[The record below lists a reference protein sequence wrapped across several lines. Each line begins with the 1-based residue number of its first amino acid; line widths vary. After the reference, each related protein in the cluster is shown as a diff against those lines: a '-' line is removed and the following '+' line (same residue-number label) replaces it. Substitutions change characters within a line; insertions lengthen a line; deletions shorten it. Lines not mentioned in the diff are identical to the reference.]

1 MFLIERASKS
11 LASGMA
17 SKLNLGSE
25 REEVLAYGAFA
36 LLQTV
41 WSILLVI
48 ILGAIFG
55 VLGEAFVASLAI
67 SFLRK
72 YSGGAHSTSPNRCA
86 VIGAIIGVLL
96 AFMAIWSAD
105 IIGFY
110 GTVAMFFLSFLM
122 SYIIIKGLAPVDSP
136 GKPIKKA
143 EKRSRL
149 KRASLNM
156 LHFLLLIAT
165 VLYAVYYIYD
175 LKGALIYGLC
185 ISTGVAWQSFTLTK
199 PGHLILGAMDV
210 FFQKNLRL

>member
-11 LASGMA
+11 LASGIA
-17 SKLNLGSE
+17 SNLNLDRE

-55 VLGEAFVASLAI
+55 VLGEALAVSLAI

-86 VIGAIIGVLL
+86 LIGAILSLAL
-96 AFMAIWSAD
+96 AFLAIFSGRV
-105 IIGFY
+105 IGFY
-110 GTVAMFFLSFLM
+110 GPVFIGAPGFLISCIVVR
-122 SYIIIKGLAPVDSP
+122 SLAPVDSP
-136 GKPIKKA
+136 SKPIKKQ
-143 EKRSRL
+143 EKRNRL

-156 LHFLLLIAT
+156 LCLLILVAT
-165 VLYAVYYIYD
+165 ILYAVYYIYNSES
-175 LKGALIYGLC
+175 ALIYGLC
-185 ISTGVAWQSFTLTK
+185 ISAGVTWQAFTLTK
-199 PGHLILGAMDV
+199 QGHIILEAIDV
-210 FFQKNLRL
+210 LFEKNLRI